1 MAQRVVALSENKLG
15 LCGQVGHLFLT
26 GPYLEAWGFPEAAP
40 DAASSQPS
48 RSAPDLTPMHA
59 LATLATA
66 LSLTAGF
73 LTSAWA
79 NPATADWQRC
89 RQVSE
94 AVARLACYDKLA
106 DMAVA
111 QPAAPVA
118 AVAPAVPA
126 PVKTPTERFGLEQKA
141 AQEGAADTITSVL
154 PGEFE
159 GWGPKTK
166 FTLANGQVW
175 QVTDGSSVYW
185 PTKSPKVTIRRGILG
200 AFYLELEGL
209 NTTAKVKRL
218 Q

>member
-1 MAQRVVALSENKLG
+1 
-15 LCGQVGHLFLT
+15 
-26 GPYLEAWGFPEAAP
+26 
-40 DAASSQPS
+40 
-48 RSAPDLTPMHA
+48 MHA

-66 LSLTAGF
+66 LSLSAGLF
-73 LTSAWA
+73 TSAWA
-79 NPATADWQRC
+79 NPAAADWQRC

-94 AVARLACYDKLA
+94 AAARLACYDKLA

-118 AVAPAVPA
+118 AAAPAVPP

-154 PGEFE
+154 PGDFE
-159 GWGPKTK
+159 GWDAKTK

-175 QVTDGSSVYW
+175 QVTDGSRAYW
-185 PTKSPKVTIRRGILG
+185 PAKSPKVTIRRGVLG
-200 AFYLELEGL
+200 AFYLQVEGL